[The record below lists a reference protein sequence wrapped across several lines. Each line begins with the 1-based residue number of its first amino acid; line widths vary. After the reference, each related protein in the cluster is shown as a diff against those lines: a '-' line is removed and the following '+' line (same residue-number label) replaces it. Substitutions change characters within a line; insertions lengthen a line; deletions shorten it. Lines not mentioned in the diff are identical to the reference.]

1 MFRTRQQLPRNT
13 AIDDGGTLEHDWV
26 VVVDW
31 YWHGYCSYEYYA
43 RRVVPDDATRLI
55 DDRLVVFP
63 NAWHRVVF
71 VIFDTDPR
79 FEVVGGGCVA
89 VGDVVV
95 VTIVNDSDWDC
106 ARRNHTTWWRNIAA
120 VVVVVVVVVAA
131 SAAVVVVV
139 DRVADEFVLDW
150 QLIVTRHDRE
160 ESVEI
165 AVSAK
170 MPPPLSV
177 NYCCTNTR

>member
-79 FEVVGGGCVA
+79 YEGVVVVGGGCVV
-89 VGDVVV
+89 VGDV
-95 VTIVNDSDWDC
+95 VTIVNTLDGDC
-106 ARRNHTTWWRNIAA
+106 AKKNHTTWLRNILVVA
-120 VVVVVVVVVAA
+120 VVVAVVVAA
-131 SAAVVVVV
+131 VVAAVV
-139 DRVADEFVLDW
+139 DKVADEFVLDW